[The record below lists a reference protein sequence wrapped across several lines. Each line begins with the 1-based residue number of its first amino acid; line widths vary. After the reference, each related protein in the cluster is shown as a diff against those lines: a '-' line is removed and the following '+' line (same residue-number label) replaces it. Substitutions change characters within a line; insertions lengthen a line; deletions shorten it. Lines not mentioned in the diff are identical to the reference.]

1 MEDYNPDLLT
11 LTNDEGEEYT
21 FELLD
26 TLEEDDVSRSSNV
39 YSSPS
44 SFVRVKRSGL

>member
-26 TLEEDDVSRSSNV
+26 TLEEER
-39 YSSPS
+39 
-44 SFVRVKRSGL
+44 RVFCRADPLF